1 MGNRMIKETI
11 RTSRT
16 VNNMTDFQFRLWMYL
31 ITYVDDFGRGSA
43 DPELLKGL
51 VFPRRKRVTESD
63 IRTALAELAGMGCV
77 NLYDVDGEPYFY
89 FPNWGEHQRMRTKRE
104 KFPAPAAICGEL
116 RQSAASCG
124 EMPPETKPNQTEL
137 ETELETETK
146 PNSLAR
152 DDLFD
157 EFWSLYPKKTSK
169 QEARKS
175 FAKLKVTTD
184 LFEKIK
190 AALSAQK
197 QSKQWQRENGQYIPY
212 PATWLNQRRWEDEIY
227 GGDDDPDGNSYK
239 GVKLDGIIEVL

>member
-104 KFPAPAAICGEL
+104 
-116 RQSAASCG
+116 
-124 EMPPETKPNQTEL
+124 N
-137 ETELETETK
+137 
-146 PNSLAR
+146 
-152 DDLFD
+152 
-157 EFWSLYPKKTSK
+157 
-169 QEARKS
+169 
-175 FAKLKVTTD
+175 
-184 LFEKIK
+184 
-190 AALSAQK
+190 
-197 QSKQWQRENGQYIPY
+197 
-212 PATWLNQRRWEDEIY
+212 
-227 GGDDDPDGNSYK
+227 
-239 GVKLDGIIEVL
+239 